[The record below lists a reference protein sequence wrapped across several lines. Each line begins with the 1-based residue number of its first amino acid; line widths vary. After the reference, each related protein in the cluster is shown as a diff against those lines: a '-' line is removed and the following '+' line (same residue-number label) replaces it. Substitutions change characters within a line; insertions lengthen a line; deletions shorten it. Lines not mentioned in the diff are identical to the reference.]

1 MYLVKAYSR
10 NSGYGLILARK
21 GTFFEKGIPNISPLL
36 FIPFFASK
44 DVYNICKREQC
55 SIVKRNI
62 ERNVGLEYTLL
73 AALNA
78 HISTTSSHSLCK
90 SVNVKG
96 YVPAV
101 PMIMS
106 KFWSIFVRAKRVSF
120 YFLAGKNFSF
130 RNLDPHKSR
139 FFLPEQCWFLAW
151 IWHIW
156 KLMEYTNDLNP
167 DSSIIPIF

>member
-106 KFWSIFVRAKRVSF
+106 FKVLK
-120 YFLAGKNFSF
+120 YFC
-130 RNLDPHKSR
+130 KSKTS
-139 FFLPEQCWFLAW
+139 FFLLPCWKKFFFQ
-151 IWHIW
+151 
-156 KLMEYTNDLNP
+156 K
-167 DSSIIPIF
+167 S

>member
-78 HISTTSSHSLCK
+78 HISTTLSHSLCK
-90 SVNVKG
+90 SINDWKG

-101 PMIMS
+101 PMTMS
-106 KFWSIFVRAKRVSF
+106 FKVLKYFVIAKRVSF
-120 YFLAGKNFSF
+120 YFLTGKIFFSEILTHT
-130 RNLDPHKSR
+130 RVG
-139 FFLPEQCWFLAW
+139 FFHQNNVDFCLEF
-151 IWHIW
+151 
-156 KLMEYTNDLNP
+156 DLFG
-167 DSSIIPIF
+167 S